1 MTAITSKKR
10 PLVVSKE
17 DEYYLLP
24 FHGEHKRAVSTLQFA
39 PSNLTKPKSVL
50 CASASADGTAKIW
63 DISLSSS
70 SSPLKP
76 LGTCV
81 GHARGINQVSWNRA
95 APFLATASDD
105 RTVRLWDAVTTE
117 ALVEFRGHSSFVF
130 CVDQTNNMLVSGSF
144 DETVKLWDV
153 RSGQCV
159 CTLPAHSDP
168 VTAVSF
174 GRDGTTVAS
183 ASHDGLIRIWDV
195 STGECLKTIYAAANP
210 PVSTLRYAPNGK
222 YLLAG
227 TLDSVVRLWPVSR
240 TASNRCVQSYATHQ
254 GTAHAGA
261 HVHSR
266 YSTTATFT
274 SDGKSVVVGSETGK
288 VVVYDLQTGEV
299 QQVLEHESDEIILAV
314 DAHDKLPLLCSGG
327 MTSDRKVS
335 FWSKPGVFDDSAVV
349 KQEGAETPSHK
360 KARN

>member
-1 MTAITSKKR
+1 MTSPANKKR
-10 PLVVSKE
+10 PLGSK
-17 DEYYLLP
+17 DEFYLLP

-39 PSNLTKPKSVL
+39 PSNFIKPNNVM

-70 SSPLKP
+70 QLKP
-76 LGTCV
+76 LGTCT

-105 RTVRLWDAVTTE
+105 RTVRLWDAVTAE

-153 RSGQCV
+153 RSGECV

-195 STGECLKTIYAAANP
+195 ATGECLKTIYAAGNP

-227 TLDSVVRLWPVSR
+227 TLDSVLRLWPISR
-240 TASNRCVQSYATHQ
+240 TASNQCVQSYATHQ
-254 GTAHAGA
+254 GTTHAGA

-266 YSTTATFT
+266 YSTVAAFT

-288 VVVYDLQTGEV
+288 VVVYDLQTAEV
-299 QQVLEHESDEIILAV
+299 QQVLEHENEGVILAV
-314 DAHDKLPLLCSGG
+314 DAHDKLPFLCSGG

-335 FWSKPGVFDDSAVV
+335 FWAKPGVFEDSAMDT
-349 KQEGAETPSHK
+349 EGEPGSPSHK